1 MTDEERMAIVER
13 PRAREDL
20 HAMKGRKSRQ
30 RAVAPRRPSVAVDQG
45 SIDFAARRF
54 VDLCQEYLERF
65 DPQTR
70 GRILE
75 RVREITSTRSW
86 SAP

>member
-1 MTDEERMAIVER
+1 MR
-13 PRAREDL
+13 
-20 HAMKGRKSRQ
+20 GQKSRQ

-65 DPQTR
+65 DHQTR

-75 RVREITSTRSW
+75 RVREITSTGSW
-86 SAP
+86 LAP